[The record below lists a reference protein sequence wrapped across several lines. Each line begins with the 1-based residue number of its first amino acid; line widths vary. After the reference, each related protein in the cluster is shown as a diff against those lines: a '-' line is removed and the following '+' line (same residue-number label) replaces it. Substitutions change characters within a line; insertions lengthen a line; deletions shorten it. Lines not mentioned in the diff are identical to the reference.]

1 MTQKFNYR
9 RFREYFCIAVF
20 PITLERKMYNRES
33 RISDFW
39 IIGINYKKT
48 EATIRG
54 SFAIN
59 QQQYADILATA
70 PEYGLNELF
79 LLSTCNR
86 TEVYGI
92 AKDPQQLIDLL
103 CTQTEGDAETFK
115 SMAYIKNG
123 ADAIMHVFEVAAG
136 LDSQILGDYEIVG
149 QLKQAAKFAKQHGF
163 ISAFLE
169 RLLNNVLQA
178 SKAIKSNTALSG
190 GTVSVSFAAV
200 QYVKEHVKSV
210 KNKNILLLGTGKIGR
225 NTCKNLVDYLH
236 TKKITLIN
244 RTEEKAQKLAEEMGL
259 KHAPLNEL
267 DEVIKTADII
277 LVATNAT
284 EPTILK
290 RQLEAYGDKLIVDMS
305 IPYNVEADVLTLPN
319 VTVVNVDEL
328 SKIKDETLQKRMDEV
343 PKARLI
349 IDEHICEF
357 IEWYE
362 MRKYVPT
369 LKALKK
375 KLSELTTHD
384 ISFSSDICPE
394 KRIQKAVNGLA
405 TKLRTDNTVGCH
417 YLEAINEFI
426 A

>member
-1 MTQKFNYR
+1 
-9 RFREYFCIAVF
+9 
-20 PITLERKMYNRES
+20 MYNRES

-39 IIGINYKKT
+39 IVGINYKKT

-70 PEYGLNELF
+70 PEYGLDELL

-92 AKDPQQLIDLL
+92 AKDPRQLIDLL

-123 ADAIMHVFEVAAG
+123 DDALVHIFEVAAG
-136 LDSQILGDYEIVG
+136 IDSQILGDYEIVG
-149 QLKQAAKFAKQHGF
+149 QLKQAAKFAKKHGF

-169 RLLNNVLQA
+169 RMLNNVLQS
-178 SKAIKSNTALSG
+178 SKAIKSNTTLSG

-200 QYVKEHVKSV
+200 QYIKEHVKAV
-210 KNKNILLLGTGKIGR
+210 KGKNILLLGTGKIGR

-236 TKKITLIN
+236 TKHITLIN
-244 RTEEKAQKLAEEMGL
+244 RTEEKAQRLAEEMGL
-259 KHAPLNEL
+259 RHAPLSAL
-267 DEVIKTADII
+267 DEEIKAADII

-290 RQLEAYGDKLIVDMS
+290 HQLEGYGDKLIIDMS
-305 IPYNVEADVLTLPN
+305 IPYNVAADVLTLPN
-319 VTVVNVDEL
+319 VAVVNVDQL
-328 SKIKDETLQKRMDEV
+328 SKIKDETLQNRLQEV

-357 IEWYE
+357 VEWYE

-375 KLSELTTHD
+375 KLSELTSND
-384 ISFSSDICPE
+384 ITLPGNVCPE
-394 KRIQKAVNGLA
+394 KKIQKAVNGMA
-405 TKLRTDNTVGCH
+405 TKLRVENTVGCH
-417 YLEAINEFI
+417 YIEAINEFI

>member
-1 MTQKFNYR
+1 
-9 RFREYFCIAVF
+9 
-20 PITLERKMYNRES
+20 MYNRES

-39 IIGINYKKT
+39 IVGINYKKT

-59 QQQYADILATA
+59 MQQYADILSIA
-70 PEYGLNELF
+70 PGYGLNELF
-79 LLSTCNR
+79 ILSTCNR
-86 TEVYGI
+86 TEVYGL

-103 CTQTEGDAETFK
+103 CTQTEGDAATFK
-115 SMAYIKNG
+115 SMAYVKNG
-123 ADAIMHVFEVAAG
+123 TDAIMHIFEVGAG

-149 QLKQAAKFAKQHGF
+149 QLKQAAKFAKQQGF
-163 ISAFLE
+163 ISAFME
-169 RLLNNVLQA
+169 RLLNNVLQS

-200 QYVKEHVKSV
+200 QYIKEHRTV

-236 TKKITLIN
+236 THNITLIN

-259 KHAPLNEL
+259 RHAPVSRL
-267 DEVIKTADII
+267 DDEIRGADII

-284 EPTILK
+284 QPTILK
-290 RQLEAYGDKLIVDMS
+290 HQLDAYGDKLIIDMS
-305 IPYNVEADVLTLPN
+305 IPYNVEAGVSALSHITL
-319 VTVVNVDEL
+319 VNVDDL
-328 SKIKDETLQKRMDEV
+328 SKIKDETLQKRLQEV
-343 PKARLI
+343 PKAKII
-349 IDEHICEF
+349 IDEHISEF

-375 KLSELTTHD
+375 KLSEITFSDT
-384 ISFSSDICPE
+384 ISSKNTCPE
-394 KRIQKAVNGLA
+394 KRIQKAVNGMA
-405 TKLRTDNTVGCH
+405 NKLRTENTVGCH
-417 YLEAINEFI
+417 YIEAINDFI